1 MLNMSC
7 LAFVPMTKTVTIAA
21 ILALSAGLLFAVP
34 MAVEA
39 AGEWKD
45 LSDASKNAKGN
56 SLKLTVTADD
66 VITKDG
72 SMFDDTTD
80 KVVLGY
86 AWVEGVV
93 KDGKQNAFVT
103 ALHPLFRDSN
113 QNPDAWHSHSVK
125 LRSVGG
131 ANFCL
136 AVSDIGT
143 TQAGISIKG
152 NTMTVSTPLKQ
163 SGVDVDD
170 LAVAT
175 SFTIQDPEH
184 SATSNNCNVD
194 ELLVRANSI
203 ARSTTAGL

>member
-1 MLNMSC
+1 
-7 LAFVPMTKTVTIAA
+7 
-21 ILALSAGLLFAVP
+21 

-56 SLKLTVTADD
+56 SLKLTITADGA
-66 VITKDG
+66 ITKDG
-72 SMFDDTTD
+72 SMFDDTNN

-125 LRSVGG
+125 LRAVG
-131 ANFCL
+131 ANGNLFCL
-136 AVSDIGT
+136 AVGDIGT

-152 NTMTVSTPLKQ
+152 NDIKVSTPLKQ
-163 SGVDVDD
+163 SGVDFDD

-175 SFTIQDPEH
+175 SFTIQDPGH
-184 SATSNNCNVD
+184 PATTNNCD
-194 ELLVRANSI
+194 EGELLVNANSI
-203 ARSTTAGL
+203 ARGTTAVL

>member
-1 MLNMSC
+1 
-7 LAFVPMTKTVTIAA
+7 MTKTLVIAT
-21 ILALSAGLLFAVP
+21 ILAVSAGLLFAVP
-34 MAVEA
+34 MAVDA
-39 AGEWKD
+39 AGSWKD
-45 LSDASKNAKGN
+45 LTGATASAKGN
-56 SLKLTVTADD
+56 SLKLTVATEGA
-66 VITKDG
+66 ITKDG
-72 SMFDDTTD
+72 SMFDETSD

-125 LRSVGG
+125 LRPVGG
-131 ANFCL
+131 PNFCL
-136 AVSDIGT
+136 AFDDLGT

-152 NTMTVSTPLKQ
+152 NGMKVSTPLKQ
-163 SGVDVDD
+163 SGVVVDD

-175 SFTIQDPEH
+175 SFTIWTPDHPQTAAHCD
-184 SATSNNCNVD
+184 AD

-203 ARSTTAGL
+203 VRGTTAGL

>member
-1 MLNMSC
+1 
-7 LAFVPMTKTVTIAA
+7 MTKTLYIAA
-21 ILALSAGLLFAVP
+21 ILAVSAGLLFAVP
-34 MAVEA
+34 MAVDA
-39 AGEWKD
+39 AGSWKD
-45 LSDASKNAKGN
+45 LTDASASAKGN
-56 SLKLTVTADD
+56 SLKLTVSTEGA
-66 VITKDG
+66 ITKDG
-72 SMFDDTTD
+72 SMFDETSD

-125 LRSVGG
+125 LRAVGG
-131 ANFCL
+131 PNFCL
-136 AVSDIGT
+136 AFEDLGT

-152 NTMTVSTPLKQ
+152 NDLKVSTPLKQ

-175 SFTIQDPEH
+175 SFTIWDPTYPQTASH
-184 SATSNNCNVD
+184 CNAG

-203 ARSTTAGL
+203 VRGTTAGL

>member
-1 MLNMSC
+1 
-7 LAFVPMTKTVTIAA
+7 MTQKITIAA
-21 ILALSAGLLFAVP
+21 ILAVSAGLLFAMP
-34 MAVEA
+34 IAVDA

-45 LSDASKNAKGN
+45 LTNASKSAKGN
-56 SLKLTVTADD
+56 SLKLTIDAAGE
-66 VITKDG
+66 ITKDG
-72 SMFDDTTD
+72 SMFDDTTN

-131 ANFCL
+131 PNFCL

-143 TQAGISIKG
+143 TQAGISIQG
-152 NTMTVSTPLKQ
+152 NSIKVNTPLKQ
-163 SGVDVDD
+163 SGVNVDD

-175 SFTIQDPEH
+175 SFTIWDPSH
-184 SATSNNCNVD
+184 PQTTNNCNAG
-194 ELLVRANSI
+194 ELLVRANSV
-203 ARSTTAGL
+203 ARGTTAGL